1 LINEER
7 ISEKE
12 STDVFLQ
19 MIVKEV
25 LNEELLTLAEV
36 REMLTQIM
44 EERREKSDEEQVY
57 EFRKALNHAE
67 NFAKLSAADA
77 KKLVLELLDF
87 EKMKP
92 VIAVRI
98 TDILPLSRDEL
109 RAIYSKEKFTLQ
121 DTELDAI
128 LDVVRQYA

>member
-1 LINEER
+1 
-7 ISEKE
+7 
-12 STDVFLQ
+12 

-25 LNEELLTLAEV
+25 VAEELLTLAEV
-36 REMLTQIM
+36 KEMLTKIM
-44 EERREKSDEEQVY
+44 EERREESDEEQVY

-67 NFAKLSAADA
+67 IFSKLSANDA
-77 KKLVLELLDF
+77 KKLVSELLEF

-109 RAIYSKEKFTLQ
+109 RSIYAKEKFTLK
-121 DTELDAI
+121 DEELDAI
-128 LDVVRQYA
+128 LDVVKHYA